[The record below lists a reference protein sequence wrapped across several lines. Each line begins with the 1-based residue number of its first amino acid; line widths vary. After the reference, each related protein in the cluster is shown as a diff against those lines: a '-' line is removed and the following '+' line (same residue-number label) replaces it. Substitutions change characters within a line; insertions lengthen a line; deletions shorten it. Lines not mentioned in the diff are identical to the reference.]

1 MYDTTNFPII
11 FLHRTNIQS
20 SQTIRHSSYDFIY
33 VISGTIRILSS
44 DVSAE
49 YNASDICLIPA
60 DCAYTMEAAADN
72 RILHM
77 GLSPYFIEQHLGSYG
92 TYVCNSVL
100 EPNNNYTV
108 LKQLITHIAAK
119 YLEDLTFH
127 QLSIVG
133 LLFQLLDQLKKENAF
148 LQPAEE
154 KIPPKYNNRIHTII
168 RYIDDNYQSPLTL
181 SSLSDALFL
190 SPQYLSK
197 FFKKYLHKNFK
208 DYLLEKRLFHAHRDI
223 CYTSESITE
232 IAIRHGFSDITA
244 FSKAF
249 RCYYQSTPS
258 KYRKV
263 KQSTMLLEEYDTFS
277 TIKKEHSSELPFSAD
292 VLLDTRNTAD
302 VTKFQAFTNHYSA
315 LMNVGSVKN
324 LLLET
329 YQRQLLLANKQL
341 HFQYLRMQGMISSA
355 FIPQVLPRY
364 DYYFLDTEKV
374 LGFLFKHSFYPF
386 IELIRLPYHTDTLT
400 SASETAG
407 ITKSDRF
414 YKLLEAFLCHCTAA
428 YPMQWMSQWKFE
440 VWKSPKETD
449 EQYAA
454 DFLKIQCLI
463 HQYLPEAFVGG
474 SGFASQE
481 DITQLQGLLDS
492 LKKAQV
498 VPDFFSANFS
508 LLSGAAAA
516 HPVFST
522 NKDILIKRAAAIR
535 KIIRQFYPD
544 IPFYITEWNSFFL
557 PNTPIQYSCFQ
568 SAFICK
574 TVLELNSYCNMMGYW
589 LFCDTTFQQNPS
601 KSETFQFWGRGLF
614 GGDGI
619 PMPSYYAFLIL
630 NRLGNKMISQGPDYC
645 ITQRGPDH
653 YQILTFNYAHFSP
666 SAVLGPDIGI
676 SFSETYKLFE
686 PVPNIRM
693 HFMLSSITP
702 GTYRISRYL
711 LDRAHG
717 SILDLWIGGF
727 AAGSVDEIEYLV
739 QMKQPPN
746 EKISHFYLQACI
758 PEERTIYHKAEDSIH
773 LDTTLLAHNVCFWDV
788 VRQV

>member
-1 MYDTTNFPII
+1 MYDTANFPII
-11 FLHRTNIQS
+11 FLHRTDIQS
-20 SQTIRHSSYDFIY
+20 PQTIRHASYDFIY
-33 VISGTIRILSS
+33 VLSGTIRILSS
-44 DVSAE
+44 DVSAQ
-49 YNASDICLIPA
+49 YNASDICLIPV
-60 DCAYTMEAAADN
+60 DCAYTMEAVSNN

-77 GLSPYFIEQHLGSYG
+77 GLSVYFIEKYLGSYS

-108 LKQLITHIAAK
+108 LKQLITNIAAK
-119 YLEDLTFH
+119 YLEDLNFH
-127 QLSIVG
+127 QLAIVG

-148 LQPAEE
+148 LQQVEE
-154 KIPPKYNNRIHTII
+154 TIPPKYNDRIRTITH
-168 RYIDDNYQSPLTL
+168 YIDANYQTPLTL
-181 SSLSDALFL
+181 NSLSSALFL

-223 CYTSESITE
+223 CYTNDSITE
-232 IAIRHGFSDITA
+232 IAIHHGFSDITA

-249 RCYYQSTPS
+249 RCYYQNTPS
-258 KYRKV
+258 KYRKI
-263 KQSTMLLEEYDTFS
+263 KHNTMLLEKYNSFS
-277 TIKKEHSSELPFSAD
+277 MIKKDHPTELPFSAD

-302 VTKFQAFTNHYSA
+302 VTKSQTFSNHYST

-329 YQRQLLLANKQL
+329 YQTQLLLAKEQL
-341 HFQYLRMQGMISSA
+341 HFQYLRMQGVISSA
-355 FIPQVLPRY
+355 FIPRVLPRY

-374 LGFLFKHSFYPF
+374 FSFLFKHSFYPF
-386 IELIRLPYHTDTLT
+386 IELIRLPYHNDALT
-400 SASETAG
+400 SALETTS
-407 ITKSDRF
+407 ITKGDRF
-414 YKLLEAFLCHCTAA
+414 YKLLEAFLCYCTDA
-428 YPMQWMSQWKFE
+428 YPMQWMNHWKFE
-440 VWKSPKETD
+440 VWKSPKET
-449 EQYAA
+449 EQQYAT
-454 DFLKIQCLI
+454 DFVKIQSLI
-463 HQYLPEAFVGG
+463 HRYLPEASVGG

-481 DITQLQGLLDS
+481 DISQLHSLLNS
-492 LKKAQV
+492 LKKAQA

-508 LLSGAAAA
+508 LLSGAADA

-522 NKDILIKRAAAIR
+522 DKDVLTKRAAAIQ
-535 KIIRQFYPD
+535 KMICQFYAD

-568 SAFICK
+568 STFICK
-574 TVLELNSYCNMMGYW
+574 TVLELNPYCNMMGYW

-630 NRLGNKMISQGPDYC
+630 NRLGNKIISQGPDYC

-653 YQILTFNYAHFSP
+653 YQILTFNYAYLSP
-666 SAVLGPDIGI
+666 SAVLGTDIEI

-686 PVPNIRM
+686 PIPNIRM
-693 HFMLSSITP
+693 NFMLSSITP
-702 GTYRISRYL
+702 GTYRITRYL

-727 AAGSVDEIEYLV
+727 AASSVDEIEYLV

-746 EKISHFYLQACI
+746 EKVSQFLLQGCV
-758 PEERTIYHKAEDSIH
+758 PEERTIYHKAEESLS